1 MDCIFCRIAAG
12 EVPAEKVYEDDRV
25 VAFRDIN
32 PQAPVHVLLI
42 PRTHVESVAR
52 LEDPGLAAHLLQ
64 KAAEVARSLD
74 LEKKGYRLVINH
86 GPLAGQSVFHLHI
99 HILGGRPLSW
109 PPG

>member
-12 EVPAEKVYEDDRV
+12 EIPADKVYEDDRV

-32 PQAPVHVLLI
+32 PQAPTHVLLI
-42 PRTHVESVAR
+42 PKKHVESVAR
-52 LEDPGLAAHLLQ
+52 LEDPELAGYLME
-64 KAAEVARSLD
+64 KAAAVARSLG
-74 LEKKGYRLVINH
+74 LEDKGYRLVINH